1 MKVIIVGGV
10 AGGASAAARL
20 RRLNEKAQITIFE
33 RSGFV
38 SYANCGLPYYL
49 GGVIEDQAD
58 LTIQTPD
65 SLKQRFNIDVKTEHE
80 VTKIDRDNKTVTVH
94 DLRNDIVFTENY
106 DKLLLAP
113 GAAPVIPSIPG
124 LPSIVEAN
132 LSHAIPQAKDNYTK
146 LNSSNIYTLRT
157 VEDTLRL
164 KETISK
170 TIIKSA
176 AIVGGG
182 FIGVEVAENLLKIGL
197 KVTLIERGDH
207 IIAPLDRDM
216 ATFLHSHLRNHG
228 LNLILNTNVTGF
240 KSIGSSVK
248 VELEN
253 KESIEADLV
262 LLAIGVAPEFTLAQ
276 EAGLKLGPRHS
287 IAVNE
292 HMQTS
297 DPNIYAVG
305 DAVSI
310 TNCITEQKAV
320 IALAGPAN
328 KQGRIAADNIAGL
341 ESVYRGSVGT
351 AILQVF
357 QMTAAFTGL
366 NEQAAQNAG
375 IKYKKVII
383 SPASH
388 ASYYPGASV
397 MTMKLLFAAETNK
410 IIGAQIVGFDG
421 VDKRLDVIATA
432 MQAGLTAPQLK
443 ELDLA
448 YAPPYSSAKDPVNML
463 GFVTENVISGKVK
476 LFFYEDLASLPHNG
490 SVILLDTRTDR
501 EYKAGFAPGFTTH
514 IPIDELRERLSE
526 LDKSKTIYVM
536 CQSGLRSYI
545 ACRILSQEGFQCL
558 SFAGG
563 YRFYKNVNQESFE
576 EKCQTN
582 CGI

>member
-20 RRLNEKAQITIFE
+20 RRLDEKAQITIFE

-49 GGVIEDQAD
+49 GGVIEDQTD

-113 GAAPVIPSIPG
+113 GAAPVRPNLPG
-124 LPSIVEAN
+124 LPPVPEFSLPE
-132 LSHAIPQAKDNYTK
+132 DNASK

-157 VEDTLRL
+157 VEDTLSL
-164 KETISK
+164 KAKINQK
-170 TIIKSA
+170 TVKSA
-176 AIVGGG
+176 VIVGGG

-240 KSIGSSVK
+240 KSIDSSVK
-248 VELEN
+248 VELDG

-262 LLAIGVAPEFTLAQ
+262 LLAIGVAPEFTLAK
-276 EAGLKLGPRHS
+276 EASLELGPRHS

-297 DPNIYAVG
+297 DPDIYAVG

-366 NEQAAQNAG
+366 NEQAAKNAG
-375 IKYKKVII
+375 IQYKKVII
-383 SPASH
+383 SPTSH

-397 MTMKLLFAAETNK
+397 MTIKLLFATETNK

-463 GFVTENVISGKVK
+463 GFVAENVISGKVK